1 MRGRTLLSAMLAL
14 GVVAPIAA
22 RQAFHGAVD
31 IVRVPV
37 VVLAKDGAPVR
48 GLTSGDFEVL
58 ENGRP
63 QTLVAFAEGRPGP
76 DVPLHLGLML
86 DRSESME
93 LDLKATSDAAVRFV
107 DALDEAVDVTLVEF
121 ETTVQVSRF
130 SPASYPQLFARV
142 RHPTLGRFTALYDAI
157 GRYVETTRDRT
168 GQHVLVIYT
177 DGGDSARGMT
187 AGEAQRLLRGGDVMV
202 YVLGYV
208 DTLPSSERLR
218 QQSLLLQLARETGG
232 EAYFPSSAR
241 DVTAIYA
248 RIRAEIDGRYTLG
261 YVSTDSARDGRFRKI
276 DVRLRTPLAPG
287 THVRTRSGYLA
298 PE

>member
-1 MRGRTLLSAMLAL
+1 MRGRTALSATLAL
-14 GVVAPIAA
+14 AVVVPMAA
-22 RQAFHGAVD
+22 RQTFRGAVD

-37 VVLAKDGAPVR
+37 VVLTKAGAPVH
-48 GLTSGDFEVL
+48 GLTAADFEVI
-58 ENGRP
+58 ENGRT
-63 QTLVAFAEGRPGP
+63 QSLVAFAEGRPGP

-130 SPASYPQLFARV
+130 SPANYPRLFERV
-142 RHPTLGRFTALYDAI
+142 RHPTMGRFTALYDAI
-157 GRYVETTRDRT
+157 GRYVETTRERT
-168 GQHVLVIYT
+168 GQHILVIYT
-177 DGGDSARGMT
+177 DGGDSARGLT
-187 AGEAQRLLRGGDVMV
+187 AGEVQRLLRGGDVMV

-208 DTLPSSERLR
+208 DNLPSSERLR
-218 QQSLLLQLARETGG
+218 QQSLLVQLARETGG

-241 DVTAIYA
+241 DVTAVYA

-261 YVSTDSARDGRFRKI
+261 YVSTDPARDGRFRKI
-276 DVRLRTPLAPG
+276 DVRVRAPLASG
-287 THVRTRSGYLA
+287 TRVRTRSGYLA